1 MSFTDCVIYVTVM
14 YIILLTGITI
24 TGLESPLTVGHQNA
38 TISCMAN
45 IPVDSIEWRDQSSVL
60 NTSSD
65 MDLTELEYTIPLVR
79 DDLQGDQFTCT
90 AVAGDAMYT
99 ETVVI
104 QATGIFVLCLL
115 TLGTHAQRGLQ

>member
-1 MSFTDCVIYVTVM
+1 MIF
-14 YIILLTGITI
+14 LTGITV
-24 TGLESPLTVGHQNA
+24 TGLESPLTVGHQNVI
-38 TISCMAN
+38 ISCVTN
-45 IPVDSIEWRDQSSVL
+45 IPVDSIEWSNESSL
-60 NTSSD
+60 LTMSSD
-65 MDLTELEYTIPLVR
+65 MDLRVLEYTIPLVR

-115 TLGTHAQRGLQ
+115 TLSTCTARVTVVCCHIPV